1 MLLKKIGSYR
11 HKKDHINKLMD
22 INKEIKIKKHI
33 TIGLLAHVD
42 AGKTTLTEA
51 LLYNNK
57 MIRSLGRVDHRDTF
71 LDTDP
76 IERQRGITVS
86 SKQARIISEGC
97 EYLLLDT
104 PGHSDLAAEMERT
117 LWVLDYAILLVS
129 AQEGIT
135 TQVRYL
141 FKMLETYNVP
151 TFIFVN
157 KTDSAGFEKDG
168 LMDEIKKELSSSAID
183 FNNKDDEFY
192 EHVAL
197 TDESLLNKFLDG
209 SAITNDD
216 IANLIK
222 ERKLFAVRFGSA
234 LKNTGI
240 EEFFEDIKAYT
251 RENTYRE
258 GLSGRVYKISR
269 DEKGTRLVWLKLTG
283 GRLKV
288 KQLLPCGKNDDE
300 LGEKVDQI
308 RLYSGS
314 GYKTADEA
322 FAGMLCTV
330 TGIRNIN
337 AGDSFGDDKEL
348 GSLITEPILT
358 YEIEHDESV
367 QTITVFD
374 ALKKIEEEEPKLSVS
389 LSQRTGRISVKVM
402 GRVQMEILKV
412 LMKSR
417 FDIDID
423 FGASTIVY
431 KETIKRAVEG
441 VGHFEPLRHYA
452 EVRLMIEPLEAGS
465 GVVLENRCS
474 RDELDIHWQKLI
486 MSHLAERTHTGILA
500 DSRLTDMRISL
511 VGGRA
516 HTKHTEPG
524 DFRQATFRALRQGLM
539 ETVSVL
545 LEPYLKFVITI
556 PQENVGRVL
565 FDLNGME
572 AENEPPIV
580 INNECQIFGKGPA
593 SRLSGYQEELT
604 VFTSGRGRI
613 VCTLAGYEECKDAED
628 VIKKIGYDADADLE
642 NTSSSVFCS
651 HGAGVIVPWY
661 NVKDRMHTESTS
673 SREQNEEESPAVIK
687 NVKAKNENLSFKEQD
702 SRIEANEKELEEI
715 FSRTYGKRTQSTSR
729 PGWKKASRLLDTA
742 PVAKKKRTDRKPGKE
757 YLLVDGYNII
767 FAWQELKEMADTDIS
782 AARDKLMDIMSDF
795 AGMLSGTLI
804 LVYDAYKVP
813 GGREAVSKYHN
824 IYVVYTKESETADQY
839 IEKTVHDLGKN
850 NNVTVAT
857 SDGLEQVI
865 VLGEGAVRM
874 SALGLLEAVKNSKKQ
889 LKKDYLGENITGR
902 AFLSEFIP
910 KEIHEALRDKKDIA
924 DEKIFE

>member
-1 MLLKKIGSYR
+1 MGTTA
-11 HKKDHINKLMD
+11 D
-22 INKEIKIKKHI
+22 KIKKHI
-33 TIGLLAHVD
+33 TLGLLAHVD

-86 SKQARIISEGC
+86 SKQARIISDGC
-97 EYLLLDT
+97 EYQLLDT

-157 KTDSAGFEKDG
+157 KTDSAGFEKER
-168 LMDEIKKELSSSAID
+168 LMAEIKKELSSSAVD
-183 FNNKDDEFY
+183 FNDKNEEFY

-209 SAITNDD
+209 NAITNED
-216 IANLIK
+216 IAALIK

-240 EEFFEDIKAYT
+240 EELFEDIKTYT
-251 RENTYRE
+251 RENEYSE
-258 GLSGRVYKISR
+258 KLAARVYKITR
-269 DEKGTRLVWLKLTG
+269 DEKGIRLVWLKLTG

-288 KQLLPCGKNDDE
+288 KQVLPFNKDGE
-300 LGEKVDQI
+300 EIGEKADQI
-308 RLYSGS
+308 RLYSGTS
-314 GYKTADEA
+314 YKSVDEA
-322 FAGMLCTV
+322 SRGMLCTV
-330 TGIRNIN
+330 TGIKNIN
-337 AGDSFGDDKEL
+337 AGDAIGDDKEL

-367 QTITVFD
+367 QTIAVFE

-389 LSQRTGRISVKVM
+389 LSQKTGRISVKVM

-417 FDIDID
+417 FDMDID

-431 KETIKRAVEG
+431 KETIKKAVEG

-452 EVRLMIEPLEAGS
+452 EVRLLLEPLENGS
-465 GVVLENRCS
+465 GIVFENHCS

-486 MSHLAERTHTGILA
+486 MSHLAERIHTGILT
-500 DSRLTDMRISL
+500 DSNLTDMKISL
-511 VGGRA
+511 IGGRA

-524 DFRQATFRALRQGLM
+524 DFRQATFRAIRQGLM
-539 ETVSVL
+539 ENANVL

-565 FDLNGME
+565 FDLSSMD

-580 INNECQIFGKGPA
+580 INDECQIFGKGPA
-593 SRLSGYQEELT
+593 SRLSMYQEELT
-604 VFTSGRGRI
+604 SFTSGKGRI

-628 VIKKIGYDADADLE
+628 IIGKIGYDADADLE
-642 NTSSSVFCS
+642 NPSSSVFCS

-661 NVKDRMHTESTS
+661 NVKERMHTESSIS
-673 SREQNEEESPAVIK
+673 S
-687 NVKAKNENLSFKEQD
+687 
-702 SRIEANEKELEEI
+702 EKM
-715 FSRTYGKRTQSTSR
+715 KRTVL
-729 PGWKKASRLLDTA
+729 RL
-742 PVAKKKRTDRKPGKE
+742 
-757 YLLVDGYNII
+757 
-767 FAWQELKEMADTDIS
+767 
-782 AARDKLMDIMSDF
+782 
-795 AGMLSGTLI
+795 
-804 LVYDAYKVP
+804 
-813 GGREAVSKYHN
+813 
-824 IYVVYTKESETADQY
+824 
-839 IEKTVHDLGKN
+839 
-850 NNVTVAT
+850 
-857 SDGLEQVI
+857 
-865 VLGEGAVRM
+865 
-874 SALGLLEAVKNSKKQ
+874 
-889 LKKDYLGENITGR
+889 
-902 AFLSEFIP
+902 
-910 KEIHEALRDKKDIA
+910 
-924 DEKIFE
+924 

>member
-1 MLLKKIGSYR
+1 MGTMA
-11 HKKDHINKLMD
+11 D
-22 INKEIKIKKHI
+22 KIKKHI
-33 TIGLLAHVD
+33 TLGLLAHVD

-57 MIRSLGRVDHRDTF
+57 MIRNLGRVDHRDTF

-86 SKQARIISEGC
+86 SKQARIISDGC

-117 LWVLDYAILLVS
+117 LWVLDYAILLIS
-129 AQEGIT
+129 AQEGVT
-135 TQVRYL
+135 TQVRYI

-157 KTDSAGFEKDG
+157 KTDSAGFEKER
-168 LMDEIKKELSSSAID
+168 LMDEIKNELSSSAVD
-183 FNNKDDEFY
+183 FNNKNDKFY

-197 TDESLLNKFLDG
+197 ADESLLNKFLDG
-209 SAITNDD
+209 ESITKDD
-216 IANLIK
+216 ITELIK

-240 EEFFEDIKAYT
+240 NELFEDIKAYT
-251 RENTYRE
+251 REGRYTE
-258 GLSGRVYKISR
+258 KLAARVYKVTR
-269 DEKGTRLVWLKLTG
+269 DDKGTRLVWLKLTG
-283 GRLKV
+283 GKLRV
-288 KQLLPCGKNDDE
+288 KQVLPFNKDGEE
-300 LGEKVDQI
+300 LGEKIDQI
-308 RLYSGS
+308 RLYSGT
-314 GYKTADEA
+314 GYKTVDEIEK
-322 FAGMLCTV
+322 GMLCTV

-337 AGDSFGDDKEL
+337 AGDAIGDDKEL

-358 YEIEHDESV
+358 YEIIHDESI
-367 QTITVFD
+367 QTIAVYE
-374 ALKKIEEEEPKLSVS
+374 ALKKIEEEEPKLSVR
-389 LSQRTGRISVKVM
+389 LSQRTGKISVKVM
-402 GRVQMEILKV
+402 GKVQMEILKV

-417 FDIDID
+417 FDMDID
-423 FGASTIVY
+423 FGSSTIVY
-431 KETIKRAVEG
+431 KETIKKAVEG

-452 EVRLMIEPLEAGS
+452 EVRLLLEPLEKGS
-465 GVVLENRCS
+465 GIVFENHCS
-474 RDELDIHWQKLI
+474 RDELDVHWQKLI
-486 MSHLAERTHTGILA
+486 MSHLAERIHTGILT
-500 DSRLTDMRISL
+500 DSNLTDMKISL

-524 DFRQATFRALRQGLM
+524 DFRQATFRAIRQGLM
-539 ETVSVL
+539 ETVNVL
-545 LEPYLKFVITI
+545 LEPYFKFAITI

-565 FDLNGME
+565 FDLNSME
-572 AENEPPIV
+572 AENEPPII

-604 VFTSGRGRI
+604 AFTSGRGRI
-613 VCTLAGYEECKDAED
+613 VCTLAGYEECKDAKE
-628 VIKKIGYDADADLE
+628 VIEKIGYDADADIE
-642 NTSSSVFCS
+642 NPSSSVFCS

-661 NVKDRMHTESTS
+661 NVKERMHTESTGT
-673 SREQNEEESPAVIK
+673 NEK
-687 NVKAKNENLSFKEQD
+687 NDENNSDIIINKKNKKENLSFKEQV
-702 SRIEANEKELEEI
+702 SRIEAGEKELEEI
-715 FSRTYGKRTQSTSR
+715 FSRTYGKRTDSISR
-729 PGWKKASRLLDTA
+729 PGWKKSGRRTDT
-742 PVAKKKRTDRKPGKE
+742 PVVTKKKHTDRKPSKD

-767 FAWQELKEMADTDIS
+767 FAWQNLKEMADIDIG

-795 AGMLSGTLI
+795 AGMLSGELI
-804 LVYDAYKVP
+804 LIYDAYKVP
-813 GGREAVSKYHN
+813 GGTEAVSKYHN

-874 SALGLLEAVKNSKKQ
+874 SADGLLQAVKNSKKQ
-889 LKKDYLGENITGR
+889 LQKDYLQESTKGR
-902 AFLSEFIP
+902 SFLSDFISE
-910 KEIHEALRDKKDIA
+910 EIHAAVREKKDNIN
-924 DEKIFE
+924 EENFE